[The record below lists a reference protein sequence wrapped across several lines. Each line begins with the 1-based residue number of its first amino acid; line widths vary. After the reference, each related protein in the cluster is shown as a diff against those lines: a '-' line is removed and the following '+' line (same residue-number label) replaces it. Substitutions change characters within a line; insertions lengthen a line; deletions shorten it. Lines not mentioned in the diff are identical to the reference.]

1 MDKLGTYISWREP
14 AYRSG
19 IRILLL
25 QSLLVL
31 SLVTVAQPQQRL
43 DSLLQVAEQEQDPQL
58 KAQKQLAYL
67 YSLMSYHPDSALML
81 IDKLIAEYDA
91 EQFEFG
97 LARALSMK
105 SWLITFQLEYEQAH
119 MLAHQALE
127 MQQKDGRDSAGI
139 ALTLNRIGIVNLH
152 FERIEEAEDYMTQA
166 LEYFTL
172 LEDTVY
178 IDMCLNNLGIVA
190 LQKKDYQVAI
200 RNYKQSLAIRLNRKM
215 WHWAAFAYYN
225 IGSLY
230 TEQAKVDSAQHY
242 LDLSVNTFLTKT
254 LAKRIPPM
262 VYLGLA
268 ELAYAKKNWGDALK
282 YAEISLDSATY
293 LKRKESDL
301 AAKEFIPGVHY
312 QIQDYQ
318 RAYETLLEFQA
329 EKSLRDSL
337 NNEAE
342 VSEVEEKYQNVQKEK
357 ELVELRANELEAA
370 NKIQEFRLLLLSVS
384 IAGALMLA
392 VFLYFFRRKRQQQR
406 WIEADLQ
413 AKISEMKLTALRSQM
428 NPHFIFNCINTAQNF
443 VLRSQKEDAY
453 DYLSRFAKL
462 LRVVLE
468 HSDQTYISIED
479 EIHHLQLYIE
489 LEAIRFDGQFEYRF
503 EVDEAI
509 QGGIYEIPTMI
520 LQPFVENA
528 ILHGLI
534 NRSQGGGLLTVE
546 VLKEHDILHC
556 TIEDNGV
563 GREKAAE
570 IKRQKERFYQGT
582 ALPNVRERLA
592 IIEEE
597 TGLPLNLT
605 ITDLSDGNKAAG
617 TRVSLSLPLR

>member
-1 MDKLGTYISWREP
+1 MDKLRTYIFWREP

-19 IRILLL
+19 IRFLLL

-31 SLVTVAQPQQRL
+31 SFVTVAQPQQRL

-81 IDKLIAEYDA
+81 IDKLIAEYQTK
-91 EQFEFG
+91 QFEFG

-105 SWLITFQLEYEQAH
+105 SWLITVQLEYEQAH
-119 MLAHQALE
+119 KLAHQALE
-127 MQQKDGRDSAGI
+127 IQQEDGRDSAGI

-166 LEYFTL
+166 LEYFKL
-172 LEDTVY
+172 LEDSVH

-190 LQKKDYQVAI
+190 LERKDYQAAI
-200 RNYKQSLAIRLNRKM
+200 RYYKQSLAIRLNREM
-215 WHWAAFAYYN
+215 WYWAAFAYYN

-268 ELAYAKKNWGDALK
+268 ELSYAKRNWDDALK
-282 YAEISLDSATY
+282 FAEISLDSATY
-293 LKRKESDL
+293 LKRKEIVL
-301 AAKEFIPGVHY
+301 AAKEFIPGVHS

-329 EKSLRDSL
+329 EKSIRDSL

-342 VSEVEEKYQNVQKEK
+342 VSEVEERYQNVQKEK
-357 ELVELRANELEAA
+357 ELVELRAKELGAV
-370 NKIQEFRLLLLSVS
+370 NKIQEFRVLLLSVS
-384 IAGALMLA
+384 IAGALILA
-392 VFLYFFRRKRQQQR
+392 VFLYFFQRKRQQQR
-406 WIEADLQ
+406 WMEADLQ

-443 VLRSQKEDAY
+443 VLRSQKEEAY

-468 HSDQTYISIED
+468 YSDQTYISVED
-479 EIHHLQLYIE
+479 EIHHLRLYIE
-489 LEAIRFDGQFEYRF
+489 LESIRFDGQFEHRF

-509 QGGIYEIPTMI
+509 KEGIFEIPTMI

-528 ILHGLI
+528 IIHGLV
-534 NRSQGGGLLTVE
+534 NRSEGGGILTVVLSKENE
-546 VLKEHDILHC
+546 VLHC

-563 GREKAAE
+563 GREIAAE
-570 IKRQKERFYQGT
+570 IKRQKERFYKGT

-592 IIEEE
+592 MIEKE
-597 TGLPLNLT
+597 TGLPLGLT
-605 ITDLSDGNKAAG
+605 ISDLTDGNKPTG